1 VSWSTIVAGGTPY
14 DESHAMP
21 SRTRSTFTVYGPAFG
36 GALTMTVVITLWPGA
51 TSPGRLVRSPSH
63 TTVCPVASK
72 TWAATW
78 SGFAPAALQI
88 ARPLFVSVTGSAMR
102 PPGCSGVSGLTAQ
115 DAPKP
120 FVTLIAQ

>member
-1 VSWSTIVAGGTPY
+1 MSWSTIVAGGTPY

-78 SGFAPAALQI
+78 TGFGPAAGHAAAPVFATVRVKAFAPRMNVDWVLAVGA
-88 ARPLFVSVTGSAMR
+88 
-102 PPGCSGVSGLTAQ
+102 
-115 DAPKP
+115 
-120 FVTLIAQ
+120 